1 MAEHRRKIVF
11 SPSPGAYAVIRLAPV
26 EMVGHLGDSE
36 AMEQA
41 ASLQTKPYLV
51 YLLDEMSLPFPNR
64 PWYRFDVS
72 PIATGLRAE
81 NPGRAITPD
90 MCIPIFPNA
99 DHPAN
104 RAPMRPM
111 RPFPYA
117 HCYHW
122 FDSILQVRVRSRPE
136 QFDETEVV
144 KLSSAE
150 QMELEF
156 AWTDDAIRSA
166 DAIKARG
173 HKPLQNVQA
182 ESCDSEAANA
192 APVSS
197 SEPMPFTP
205 KSNTSA
211 VSPLSPEV
219 KCLAISPQDE
229 HDETEQV
236 DSDHASLASSSSN
249 ASANSAAD
257 LAGLARFDIFGG
269 TNEDVD
275 VIPLVDLWIS
285 DLPAQ
290 LKEEDIPDPTELYA
304 ECARIVQI
312 VKDARVR
319 AYAAMTAHLPLA
331 ASEDQTASLSK
342 RKRIRPGKMWAKV
355 RVRVGRMASR
365 LDHILQVPRKPFWP

>member
-1 MAEHRRKIVF
+1 MADHRRKIVF

-26 EMVGHLGDSE
+26 EMVKHLGDSE

-90 MCIPIFPNA
+90 MCIPIFPNT

-104 RAPMRPM
+104 RVPMQPM
-111 RPFPYA
+111 RPFPYT

-166 DAIKARG
+166 DTIKARG
-173 HKPLQNVQA
+173 HKILQDV
-182 ESCDSEAANA
+182 
-192 APVSS
+192 
-197 SEPMPFTP
+197 P
-205 KSNTSA
+205 KANTSA
-211 VSPLSPEV
+211 VLPLNPEV
-219 KCLAISPQDE
+219 DCLATSPQDE
-229 HDETEQV
+229 HGETEHV
-236 DSDHASLASSSSN
+236 DDHASLSSSCSD
-249 ASANSAAD
+249 ASDSAAD

-290 LKEEDIPDPTELYA
+290 LKEEDIPDPAELFA

-312 VKDARVR
+312 VRDARVR
-319 AYAAMTAHLPLA
+319 AYAAMTAHPPLA
-331 ASEDQTASLSK
+331 ASEDQTATLSK

-365 LDHILQVPRKPFWP
+365 LDHILKVPRKPFWP